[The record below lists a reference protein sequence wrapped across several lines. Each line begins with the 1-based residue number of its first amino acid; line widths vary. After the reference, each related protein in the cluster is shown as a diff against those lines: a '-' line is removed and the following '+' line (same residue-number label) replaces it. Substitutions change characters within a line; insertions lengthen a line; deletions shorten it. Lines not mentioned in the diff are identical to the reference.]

1 MSIAYFYD
9 GFITRKIRFSNRNAL
24 INHINYLQPF
34 TATVEGCYITN
45 TTSYVDIILSNVS
58 DISSATPVF
67 DFIYKSSYIR
77 FVNNTD
83 GIEYFAFIDRVEPNN
98 FNAQNYNDVQY
109 EKYYR
114 VYITID
120 WWTTIMYKDE
130 NGSVIRTIKESL
142 EGNVERAHVN
152 DIEKVGNVFHKTN
165 FYTNKEVEVP
175 FDKIKNTYSININ
188 NTPTTRMFLWC
199 LCAKYDVSSISD
211 FATIFTFHSFLDAL
225 NIFGRNV
232 AFNYKILIVPLFNC
246 NVFIKYNINSTE
258 VREVATTFNNN
269 INPNIIDDR
278 NVVQMFCTNYCPFY
292 GTVDGKTGIHVKVDN
307 ELVANALTRVGFKI
321 STSIGDDGKVLALPL
336 LNYYENN
343 FMPVQLNHRIYS
355 NSNIKTFNNLT
366 VVKPTTYNSYLN
378 TIAKIDYSPYSAI
391 ELTIGSNSYEI
402 KGEYIGEDDIF
413 YYNILPDVG
422 GYCFYINNT
431 KNTPDG
437 STDNY
442 IVLSEGNTFAP
453 TSINDYY
460 TEISRNNMVTKE
472 VGNQIKNVAKIF
484 AHAYFKN
491 YAGVAASGISSV
503 ASIVDTY
510 TAYEKSKIYGEN
522 GFSSN
527 TETTASYV
535 KPLYLNTYE
544 PIDEF
549 RGTILKDLALYGY
562 TTYLHPHEILGGHER
577 KYFNYLKLNNAEL
590 ILSDFNTEI
599 KMHIEEMFN
608 NGVWLWN
615 TNANFGNFEVPNY
628 PKLMD

>member
-1 MSIAYFYD
+1 MSTAYFYD

-24 INHINYLQPF
+24 INHMNYLQPYQ
-34 TATVEGCYITN
+34 ATVEGCYITN

-58 DISSATPVF
+58 GISSANPIF

-98 FNAQNYNDVQY
+98 FNAQNYNGVQY

-130 NGSVIRTIKESL
+130 NGSVIRNIKESL

-175 FDKIKNTYSININ
+175 FDKVKNSLSINLN
-188 NTPTTRMFLWC
+188 GLPTSRMFLWC
-199 LCAKYDVSSISD
+199 VVAKWTAGNIPSAGLVLQE
-211 FATIFTFHSFLDAL
+211 HPFLDGL
-225 NIFGRNV
+225 SINGRQV
-232 AFNYKILIVPLFNC
+232 SFNYKVLIVPLFSYNL
-246 NVFIKYNINSTE
+246 FIKNKEDNE
-258 VREVATTFNNN
+258 TTITTVSRDNN
-269 INPNIIDDR
+269 INPNAVDDR

-292 GTVDGKTGIHVKVDN
+292 NDENNTLEVTVESKAIAERLAEAD
-307 ELVANALTRVGFKI
+307 FKI
-321 STSIGDDGKVLALPL
+321 STSYGDAFAIPL
-336 LNYYENN
+336 LRYY
-343 FMPVQLNHRIYS
+343 S
-355 NSNIKTFNNLT
+355 GNSLPILLSDKEYANSQIKTFNNLT
-366 VVKPTTYNSYLN
+366 VRKPTNYNEYLN
-378 TIAKIDYSPYSAI
+378 TIAKIDYAPYSAI
-391 ELTIGSNSYEI
+391 EITIGSESYEI
-402 KGEYIGEDDIF
+402 KGEYINESVIF
-413 YYNILPDVG
+413 NYNILPDVG

-437 STDNY
+437 ATDNY
-442 IVLSEGNTFAP
+442 VVLSEGNTFAP

-484 AHAYFKN
+484 AYAYFKN
-491 YAGVAASGISSV
+491 YAGVASAGISSV

-527 TETTASYV
+527 TATTASYV

-562 TTYLHPHEILGGHER
+562 TTYLHPHDILSQHER

-615 TNANFGNFEVPNY
+615 TNENFGNFEVPNY